1 MRKTIFIMT
10 VLLSGLL
17 FSSCQEEIRIGDD
30 IDESAYGNIGVL
42 NGYLRDAD
50 TNMSENRVTLYNDN
64 SFGTTL
70 DFGLNRAPGKG
81 VDITLRYDE
90 SYLETFNAKH
100 GTDFSL
106 YPETG
111 ISISDGGRIL
121 IAPDEKLSSYS
132 IDMVISPFEGIE
144 EGKTYIVPVKAETST
159 DGVEIPSGVKHCVY
173 MVNYIAAE
181 PIVSKAPDA
190 PKTFMFFET
199 GATNPM
205 NALELVMEDGSLF
218 IDYLVLF
225 AANMK
230 YNSDTGEIY
239 TAFNPDTQWLM
250 SHNEE
255 LVQPLRKRGIKVILG
270 ILGTQGEVCGPA
282 QLSTIGAKQY
292 AANLAAVCRSYNL
305 DGVLFDDEW
314 MSGPDLSNPL
324 LTTRSKTAAARLM
337 YETKCAMPEKLVTV
351 YHLNQMFGKEAE
363 YVDGVPASE
372 FIDIIVGDYGMTGY
386 IGDFGGLTKKNSS
399 GVSLELNRRPTMGG
413 EGDANKVISEGF
425 GYFMMFAPF
434 AGNNETVNKTSTKW
448 REQINTMDRVAKGL
462 YGQELRPMEY
472 FWDKRDLEHK
482 EIYF

>member
-1 MRKTIFIMT
+1 MRKTIFIMAVT
-10 VLLSGLL
+10 LSGLL

-30 IDESAYGNIGVL
+30 IDESAYGNVGVL
-42 NGYLRDAD
+42 NGYLRDAG
-50 TNMSENRVTLYNDN
+50 TNRAENAVTLYNKE
-64 SFGTTL
+64 SFDTSL
-70 DFGLNRAPGKG
+70 NFGLNKAPGKG

-111 ISISDGGRIL
+111 ISISDGGRIV
-121 IAPDEKLSSYS
+121 IAPDEKMSSYS

-159 DGVEIPSGVKHCVY
+159 DGVDIPSGVQHCVY
-173 MVNYIAAE
+173 IVNYITAE
-181 PIVSKAPDA
+181 PVVRKNPDA

-218 IDYLVLF
+218 VDYLVLF

-255 LVQPLRKRGIKVILG
+255 LVQPLRRRGIKVILG
-270 ILGTQGEVCGPA
+270 ILGTQGEICGPA
-282 QLSTIGAKQY
+282 QLSETGARQY
-292 AANLAAVCRSYNL
+292 AANLAAVCRAYNL
-305 DGVLFDDEW
+305 DGVNFDDEW

-324 LTTRSKTAAARLM
+324 FAPRSKTAAARLM
-337 YETKCAMPEKLVTV
+337 YETKCAMPEKLVTAFHFN
-351 YHLNQMFGKEAE
+351 YMFGKEAE

-372 FIDIIVGDYGMTGY
+372 FIDIIVGNYGGTGY
-386 IGDFGGLTKKNSS
+386 IGDFGGLTRKNSS
-399 GVSLELNRRPTMGG
+399 GVSLELNRQPTTGG

-434 AGNNETVNKTSTKW
+434 AGDNTNVSGSTKW
-448 REQINTMDRVAKGL
+448 RQQISTMSRVAKGL